1 MSKKTEVTDV
11 SNNDIA
17 KEEIKEEVIPTKVKE
32 AYDSLMAQAKKFGE
46 TKIQAS
52 TMETKAVGALE
63 VLLQMYPKLREED
76 SDS

>member
-1 MSKKTEVTDV
+1 M
-11 SNNDIA
+11 A
-17 KEEIKEEVIPTKVKE
+17 KATKEEVIPTKVKE

-63 VLLQMYPKLREED
+63 VMLQMYPELGKTD
-76 SDS
+76 SES